1 MDRSTLVPF
10 RFHLVFAAAALL
22 AFATAG
28 PASADSVARVVTS
41 IKPVHSLVSAV
52 MAGAGEPHLIMRGVS
67 SPHDFNLR
75 PSDAAAIE
83 DALVIF
89 LIDESLEAS
98 LAGPA
103 KTLAGRAR
111 VVEHSKAKDLIRRPL
126 REGGAFEADDHEH
139 GDHGND
145 EDSRRHEDDERSGEG
160 PAAHH
165 DDHERDD
172 HEDGAFDLHIWL
184 DPVNARAMARMIA
197 ETLSEADAANAAV
210 YQENAHA
217 LLGRLDD
224 LTAEIA
230 ADVAPARGK
239 QFIVF
244 HDGYRYFE
252 DRFGLTTTGSIVVGP
267 EHSSGVKR
275 IRELRDRVRELGVT
289 CVFSEPQF
297 EPRLIAAIIEGTR
310 VRSGT
315 LDPLGANIENG
326 PELYFSLLRE
336 MAASFNDCLAPAERE

>member
-1 MDRSTLVPF
+1 MNRSTLAPC

-22 AFATAG
+22 ASATAR
-28 PASADSVARVVTS
+28 PAAADSVARVVTS

-52 MAGAGEPHLIMRGVS
+52 MAGAGERHLIMRGVS
-67 SPHDFNLR
+67 SPHDFYLR
-75 PSDAAAIE
+75 PSDAVAIE
-83 DALVIF
+83 DAVVIF
-89 LIDESLEAS
+89 LIDKSLEAS

-103 KTLAGRAR
+103 KNLAGSAR
-111 VVEHSKAKDLIRRPL
+111 IVELSKAKDLIRRPL

-145 EDSRRHEDDERSGEG
+145 EDSSRHEDDERSGEG

-172 HEDGAFDLHIWL
+172 QGDGAFDLHIWL

-197 ETLSEADAANAAV
+197 ATLSEADAAV

-230 ADVAPARGK
+230 ADVAPARGNP
-239 QFIVF
+239 FIVF

-252 DRFGLTTTGSIVVGP
+252 DRFGLTATGSIVIGL
-267 EHSSGVKR
+267 EHSPGVKR

-289 CVFSEPQF
+289 CVFDEPQF
-297 EPRLIAAIIEGTR
+297 DQRLIAAIIEGTR

-315 LDPLGANIENG
+315 LDPLGANIEYG

-336 MAASFNDCLAPAERE
+336 MAASFNDCLAPIDRK

>member
-1 MDRSTLVPF
+1 MDRSTLVPC
-10 RFHLVFAAAALL
+10 RSHLVFAAAALL

-28 PASADSVARVVTS
+28 PAAADSVARVVTS

-103 KTLAGRAR
+103 KTLAGSSR
-111 VVEHSKAKDLIRRPL
+111 VVELSRAKDLIRRPL
-126 REGGAFEADDHEH
+126 REGGAFEADDHE
-139 GDHGND
+139 
-145 EDSRRHEDDERSGEG
+145 RSGEG
-160 PAAHH
+160 PAARH

-184 DPVNARAMARMIA
+184 DPVNARPMARMIA

-230 ADVAPARGK
+230 TDVAPARGK
-239 QFIVF
+239 RFIVF

-252 DRFGLTTTGSIVVGP
+252 DRFGLTTTGSIVGP
-267 EHSSGVKR
+267 EHSARSIRPEHSPGAFARSQAHSGAPR
-275 IRELRDRVRELGVT
+275 QGSRARRDL
-289 CVFSEPQF
+289 CV
-297 EPRLIAAIIEGTR
+297 
-310 VRSGT
+310 
-315 LDPLGANIENG
+315 
-326 PELYFSLLRE
+326 
-336 MAASFNDCLAPAERE
+336 